1 MKLKQEV
8 IDAMVALEAS
18 DIPGCSCQVPNASP
32 PCGYC
37 TDPGHPAVLEAV
49 ESWESEV
56 DWAAYWEL
64 MDRAGELLK
73 AAGFRR
79 IDDRYSYDNLDLRA
93 CVSCGWDEDA
103 NAPQWIARSLG
114 GSTPWSQPFVDV
126 EAAIAFAVVQSSL
139 TQEPAFKGQL
149 GVLEDV
155 RIVRSS

>member
-8 IDAMVALEAS
+8 IDAMLELEAS
-18 DIPGCSCQVPNASP
+18 GVSGCSCQAPNAHP
-32 PCGYC
+32 PCGHC
-37 TDPGHPAVLEAV
+37 THPGHPSVLEHV
-49 ESWESEV
+49 ESWESEA
-56 DWAAYWEL
+56 DWGAYWAMIDHASEQ
-64 MDRAGELLK
+64 LK

-139 TQEPAFKGQL
+139 LQEPVFKGRF
-149 GVLEDV
+149 GILEDV